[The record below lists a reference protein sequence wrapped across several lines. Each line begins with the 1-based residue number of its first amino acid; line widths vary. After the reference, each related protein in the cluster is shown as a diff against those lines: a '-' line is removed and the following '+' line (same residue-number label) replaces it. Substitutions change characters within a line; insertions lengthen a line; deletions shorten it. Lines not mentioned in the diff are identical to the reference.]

1 MKILIWHGH
10 KYVGPA
16 IVRKRRENEEDGVF
30 PDFSSPR
37 NSWSL
42 FWSLVASRYFF
53 KLLKGRSRVRAI
65 TLKSS
70 KTEAGLSLTSIT
82 LITAAAVAIIK
93 LFYAN
98 ASRYRGTDEF
108 FFLYRESRMLI
119 T

>member
-1 MKILIWHGH
+1 M
-10 KYVGPA
+10 
-16 IVRKRRENEEDGVF
+16 
-30 PDFSSPR
+30 
-37 NSWSL
+37 
-42 FWSLVASRYFF
+42 
-53 KLLKGRSRVRAI
+53 RAI

-108 FFLYRESRMLI
+108 FYLPEVSDADHVNTRSSIHPRRSYLTVKNKRYDD
-119 T
+119 